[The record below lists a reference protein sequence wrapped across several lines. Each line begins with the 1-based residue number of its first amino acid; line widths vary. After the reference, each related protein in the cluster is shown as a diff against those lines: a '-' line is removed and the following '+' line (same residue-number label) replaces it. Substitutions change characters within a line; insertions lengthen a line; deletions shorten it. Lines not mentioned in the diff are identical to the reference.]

1 LQRGKI
7 PQIKEKAEKEIY
19 KHTSKKHAKNEHTSK
34 HMHIHTPTHTHYL
47 DPGGPV
53 ARRGIECTLSAA
65 SQAGYVVHSESLA
78 ASVLC
83 SPNPLLHWNIYQ
95 KHQ

>member
-1 LQRGKI
+1 MQ
-7 PQIKEKAEKEIY
+7 
-19 KHTSKKHAKNEHTSK
+19 KNEHTSK
-34 HMHIHTPTHTHYL
+34 HMQTHTPTHTHYL

-53 ARRGIECTLSAA
+53 ARRGIESTLYAA

-83 SPNPLLHWNIYQ
+83 SPQPTSALEYLPGTPVKGLLLCFLSGLYSNHIPEL
-95 KHQ
+95 